1 MAGVTSR
8 PVWEDHGVQQSGELS
23 THPPDHKRCVLVIP
37 SRLAA
42 TRLPGKP
49 LLELAGRPLVVHV
62 ADRCAQV
69 RGVDGVV
76 VATPDLEIAE
86 VVQTYGHRAVL
97 TDDAPTGTHRVALAN
112 EVLQAD
118 LVVNVQ
124 GDQPLID
131 GHDIEALVQALRSGA
146 SIVTGRAPLHWEG
159 RHRDE
164 VVKVYCEGR
173 RAVDFD
179 RAWREGAGRH
189 IGLYGFTREA
199 LQAAVSAPP
208 SVRAQALSLEQ
219 LAWLDA
225 GLEMEI
231 VDLPGPAPAI
241 DTPEQLDAMRRS
253 WPVALITPP
262 LPSHSAL

>member
-1 MAGVTSR
+1 M
-8 PVWEDHGVQQSGELS
+8 QKSGESS
-23 THPPDHKRCVLVIP
+23 THSPDHKRCVLVIP

-49 LLELAGRPLVVHV
+49 LLKLAGRPLVVHV

-76 VATPDLEIAE
+76 VATPDIEIAQ
-86 VVQTYGHRAVL
+86 VVESYGHRAVL
-97 TDDAPTGTHRVALAN
+97 TEDAPTGTHRVALAN
-112 EVLQAD
+112 ELLQAE

-131 GHDIEALVQALRSGA
+131 RHDIEALVKALRSGA
-146 SIVTGRAPLHWEG
+146 TIVTGRAPLRWEG
-159 RHRDE
+159 RHRTE
-164 VVKVYCEGR
+164 VVKVICRGDQ
-173 RAVDFD
+173 AVDFD

-189 IGLYGFTREA
+189 IGLYGFTRDA
-199 LQAAVSAPP
+199 LAAAVSAPP
-208 SVRAQALSLEQ
+208 SARAQALSLEQ

-225 GLEMEI
+225 GLQMQV

-241 DTPEQLDAMRRS
+241 DTPEQLAAMRLS
-253 WPVALITPP
+253 WPVARIIPP
-262 LPSHSAL
+262 TQSHPAL